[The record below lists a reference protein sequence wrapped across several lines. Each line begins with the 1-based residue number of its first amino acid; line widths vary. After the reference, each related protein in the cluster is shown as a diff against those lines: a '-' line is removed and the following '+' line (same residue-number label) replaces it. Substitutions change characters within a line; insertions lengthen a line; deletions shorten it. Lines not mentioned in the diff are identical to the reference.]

1 MRVIISPI
9 IAECEFW
16 AVSET
21 RRGGPTLVSV
31 RRRSTCYAQG
41 FGRGTSF
48 PFSLGIDP
56 ITARTS
62 LKPKAI
68 SNRQDAALVPRAT
81 LQTGG
86 GGRTRP

>member
-1 MRVIISPI
+1 MRVISSPI

-31 RRRSTCYAQG
+31 RRRSTVTLRASVG
-41 FGRGTSF
+41 ETSS

-62 LKPKAI
+62 LKPKAV

>member
-16 AVSET
+16 AVLRHVAAALPWFPREDGRLLRS
-21 RRGGPTLVSV
+21 RASV
-31 RRRSTCYAQG
+31 GEKS
-41 FGRGTSF
+41 S

-62 LKPKAI
+62 LKPKAV